1 MNTRGLEAFVAVAG
15 TLNFTKAAEQLF
27 ITQPA
32 LSRLIAA
39 LEAELGIKL
48 LSRTTRTVELT
59 EAGKLLLPLAEGVL
73 RGCEDLLRAAERAQR
88 GMVGALNFGYNPLAG
103 QPDAMV
109 ETLAEFSR
117 NYPNVVVDVRR
128 EYSRQLVEGVLAGA
142 LDCALVSYAYLEG
155 VKELDFLPL
164 QRFGLYALLR
174 RDDPRAALL
183 PLSVHSLEGASLTIM
198 KETAPRTYRTVTRT
212 FAEHG
217 VSFVE
222 DRPVKDLEELIFR
235 VRSLGSV
242 GITSFCDPDHQYP
255 DLIAAEMLEFPPKGK
270 RGLAWRKDCANP
282 FVECLRKI
290 AVKWMPD

>member
-73 RGCEDLLRAAERAQR
+73 RGCEDLLRAAERAPARHGRRAELRLQSPGRPAGCHGRDPCGVFQELSQR
-88 GMVGALNFGYNPLAG
+88 GGGCAAG
-103 QPDAMV
+103 ILPPA
-109 ETLAEFSR
+109 
-117 NYPNVVVDVRR
+117 RR
-128 EYSRQLVEGVLAGA
+128 RRARRGPWTAPWSLMLIW
-142 LDCALVSYAYLEG
+142 DG

-174 RDDPRAALL
+174 RDDPRAAFL

-198 KETAPRTYRTVTRT
+198 KETAPRPTT
-212 FAEHG
+212 
-217 VSFVE
+217 
-222 DRPVKDLEELIFR
+222 P
-235 VRSLGSV
+235 
-242 GITSFCDPDHQYP
+242 
-255 DLIAAEMLEFPPKGK
+255 
-270 RGLAWRKDCANP
+270 
-282 FVECLRKI
+282 
-290 AVKWMPD
+290 